1 MNILSSQGIN
11 SLIESYGINEKY
23 KRVYP
28 LTVRKN
34 KFTDLS
40 TTWNDLS
47 TKLSSLKTNLSSLKD
62 NSVGNTFAS
71 KSVELSSDE
80 YFTASATSSAS
91 VSSYDLKVNQLAR
104 NDMVMSDTKTSDSAS
119 GLSAGTYTIQVA
131 SGEFDQNIDIEVV
144 GTENQEEMMQLIA
157 DAINSATDSTVTASV
172 FSPSDGEA
180 KLSVVANDKGESS
193 AITIKDVSGSA
204 LSSIGLDFS
213 TRIIASG
220 SNGGYTNILTDL
232 NSKLT
237 FNGIDVERSSNVID
251 DLVTGVTL
259 TLKSAMEEGVPT
271 VNLAVK
277 NNIESIK
284 SDIEDFISK
293 FNESFQYVKDN
304 YKSNEDGT
312 RGLFVGNSSALG
324 LLQSMGESSYQQ
336 VEGIEEGN
344 YSYLSEIGIT
354 FNSTTGLSITDSD
367 VLNEALENNPDQ
379 VADLFTSE
387 NGVASKLYDV
397 VDLYV
402 GIDGAI
408 TNLTNSYDKSASY
421 LNDRIEAKET
431 QIAKSS
437 DILRRQYETL
447 QIELANLLQAQGDYA
462 SMGGLFN

>member
-11 SLIESYGINEKY
+11 SLIETYGVNEKY

-47 TKLSSLKTNLSSLKD
+47 TKLSALKTNLTSIKD
-62 NSVGNTFAS
+62 NSEGNTFAS
-71 KSVELSSDE
+71 KAIELSTDE
-80 YFTASATSSAS
+80 YFTASATSEAS
-91 VSSYDLKVNQLAR
+91 LSSYDLKVNQLAK
-104 NDMVMSDTKTSDSAS
+104 NDMVMSDTVTSDSAS

-131 SGEFDQNIDIEVV
+131 SGEFDQNIDVEVA

-157 DAINSATDSTVTASV
+157 DAINNATDSTVTASV
-172 FSPSDGEA
+172 FSPTDGEA
-180 KLSVVANDKGESS
+180 KLSVVANDKGENS

-213 TRIIASG
+213 SRTIVSG
-220 SNGGYTNILTDL
+220 STGGYTSSLTEL

-237 FNGIDVERSSNVID
+237 FNGVDVERSSNIID
-251 DLVTGVTL
+251 DLVSGVTVS
-259 TLKSAMEEGVPT
+259 LKSAMAEGVPT
-271 VNLAVK
+271 VNVTVK

-284 SDIEDFISK
+284 SDIEEFISN

-304 YKSNEDGT
+304 YKSEEDGT
-312 RGLFVGNSSALG
+312 RGVFVGNSSALS
-324 LLQSMGESSYQQ
+324 LMQSMGKSSYEQ
-336 VEGIEEGN
+336 VEGITEGN
-344 YSYLSEIGIT
+344 YSYLSEIGIS

-367 VLNEALENNPDQ
+367 DLNDALENNPDQ
-379 VADLFTSE
+379 VAELFTSE
-387 NGVASKLYDV
+387 NGVANKLYEV

-402 GIDGAI
+402 GVDGAI
-408 TNLTNSYDKSASY
+408 TSLTDSYDKSASY

-431 QIAKSS
+431 QISKSS

-447 QIELANLLQAQGDYA
+447 QMELANLLQSMGDYQ
-462 SMGGLFN
+462 SLGGLFN